1 VLRLRSRSDARRL
14 EPHIVR
20 IAVVIVLG
28 AIMSILDT
36 TIVNVALRSLSTDLD
51 TSLDQIQW
59 VVTGYLLALGATIP
73 LTAWLARRFGAKRL
87 YLVAL
92 VVFVGGSALCGLAW
106 SSGSLIAFRVLQGLG
121 GGMVMP
127 VGQMILVR
135 AAGPQNL
142 ARVMSAIGVPM
153 ILAPV
158 LGPTLGGLLIEHAGW
173 QWIFFVNVPIGA
185 VAMVA
190 AVRLLP
196 ADEPAVAGPLDALG
210 FVLAGAGVV
219 AITYGLAESGQTGS
233 LTAGQ
238 VLVPLAIGVVLV
250 TVFVLRALRIEH
262 PLLDMHLYAN
272 RAFSAAALTT
282 FALGAALFGAM
293 ILMPLYFQIVRGD
306 SVVETGLLLIPQGIG
321 AALAMHFAG
330 RATER
335 FGGGLTALTGTVVM
349 LVATI
354 PFTLIQDDT
363 PYALINGAMFL
374 RGFGLGLCM
383 MPAWTA
389 AFAVLRPDQV
399 GDATPQLTVVQ
410 RVGGSIGTAVLTV
423 ILQGHLDDAG
433 RSASAQAAA
442 FADTYWWVMGISVV
456 AIAPTILLTAIE
468 RRAARDERAALE
480 QARMAEEAT
489 V

>member
-1 VLRLRSRSDARRL
+1 MLRLRSRSDANRL
-14 EPHIVR
+14 EPHVFR

-36 TIVNVALRSLSTDLD
+36 TIVNVALRSLSTDLG
-51 TSLDQIQW
+51 TSLDDIQW
-59 VVTGYLLALGATIP
+59 VVTAYLLALGATIP
-73 LTAWLARRFGAKRL
+73 LTGWLARRIGARRL
-87 YLVAL
+87 YLIAL
-92 VVFVGGSALCGLAW
+92 VVFIGGSALCGLAW
-106 SSGSLIAFRVLQGLG
+106 SAGSLIGFRVLQGLG

-135 AAGPQNL
+135 AAGPKNL

-185 VAMVA
+185 VAVVA
-190 AVRLLP
+190 ALRLLP
-196 ADEPAVAGPLDALG
+196 REAPETAGPLDVLG
-210 FVLAGAGVV
+210 FVLAGVGVV
-219 AITYGLAESGQTGS
+219 GVTYGLAESGHTGS
-233 LTAGQ
+233 LAATS
-238 VLVPLAIGVVLV
+238 VLVPLAIGLALIA
-250 TVFVLRALRIEH
+250 VFVVRALRIEH
-262 PLLDMHLYAN
+262 PLLDMRLYAN

-282 FALGAALFGAM
+282 FALGAALFGGM

-321 AALAMHFAG
+321 AALAMHYAG

-335 FGGGLTALTGTVVM
+335 FGGGPTALVGTVVM

-354 PFTLIQDDT
+354 PFTLIADDT
-363 PYALINGAMFL
+363 PYALINAAMFL

-433 RSASAQAAA
+433 RSASAQATA
-442 FADTYWWVMGISVV
+442 FADTYLWVIGISLL
-456 AIAPTILLTAIE
+456 AIAPTILLTLVE
-468 RRAARDERAALE
+468 RRAARDEHEAMD
-480 QARMAEEAT
+480 QARMAEEA
-489 V
+489 VA